1 VLPGL
6 SSNLL
11 PLPGTSPPPAASLPV
26 QTGGRPPATTDPGN
40 PCPAGAPP
48 PKTFAVSAVDLNT
61 SDGADYPSA
70 SFVPTALA
78 GAAKQKGFKAQ
89 PFVLHVPAGTCFEV
103 AFTNQRSVR
112 SSFHLDMVQS
122 TPASSG
128 VNAGFSSEQT
138 VAPGGSRTYRF
149 YADSGRYETALISD
163 YGGATAVANAA
174 GIFDP
179 KVDPGRDGMYG
190 AVEVAPAGSTFTDPV
205 TGLPV
210 DTGTQVDVHP
220 PGRPA
225 YRDFTLFLADQDP
238 RIGQNTM
245 PYPDNVDGPAAINY
259 ATAALSTEDNATAVF
274 SSAARGG
281 DPATPI
287 LRAYA
292 GDPVVVHA
300 IGAPGNEQTHSF
312 SLGGESWALDALIPN
327 GNHVETRGL
336 APMGVVDAHIDG
348 GAGGRGQNAGDYFY
362 GDLRRPFT
370 DAGMWGLQRIL
381 IPSPGSCP
389 LKALAPG
396 GVCP

>member
-1 VLPGL
+1 
-6 SSNLL
+6 
-11 PLPGTSPPPAASLPV
+11 
-26 QTGGRPPATTDPGN
+26 
-40 PCPAGAPP
+40 
-48 PKTFAVSAVDLNT
+48 
-61 SDGADYPSA
+61 
-70 SFVPTALA
+70 
-78 GAAKQKGFKAQ
+78 
-89 PFVLHVPAGTCFEV
+89 LHVPAGTCFQV

-112 SSFHLDMVQS
+112 SSFHLDMVES

-128 VNAGFSSEQT
+128 VNAGFNSEQT

-163 YGGATAVANAA
+163 YGGKLA
-174 GIFDP
+174 GALNEDGLLDP
-179 KVDPGRDGMYG
+179 RVDPGRDGMYG

-205 TGLPV
+205 TGLAT

-220 PGRPA
+220 PGKPG
-225 YRDFTLFLADQDP
+225 YRDFTVILADQDP

-245 PYPDNVDGPAAINY
+245 PYPDFVDGPARINY
-259 ATAALSTEDNATAVF
+259 ATAQQSTENDATAVF
-274 SSAARGG
+274 STAARGG

-300 IGAPGNEQTHSF
+300 IGAPGNEQSHTF
-312 SLGGESWALDALIPN
+312 SLGGLSWALDALIPT

-336 APMGVVDAHIDG
+336 APLGVVDAHVDG
-348 GAGGRGQNAGDYFY
+348 GAGGRGHNVGDYFY

-370 DAGMWGLQRIL
+370 DAGIWGLQRVL
-381 IPSPGSCP
+381 TPSAGNCP